1 MAVLFSVGVR
11 HKDDAQDMQNQQRID
26 PLAVRAVG
34 REACPD
40 LTDN

>member
-1 MAVLFSVGVR
+1 
-11 HKDDAQDMQNQQRID
+11 MQNRQRID